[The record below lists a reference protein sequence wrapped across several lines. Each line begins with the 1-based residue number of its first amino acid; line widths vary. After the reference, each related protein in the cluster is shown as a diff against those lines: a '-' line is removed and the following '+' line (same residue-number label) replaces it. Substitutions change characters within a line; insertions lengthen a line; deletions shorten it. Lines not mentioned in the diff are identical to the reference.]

1 MQLEGRVA
9 VITGGASGIGR
20 ACVKRFAQEGADVV
34 VADLN
39 PERGAEV
46 VNEVR
51 SSTNQRAL
59 FVPVDVTSEDDI
71 ERLADAAMSE
81 FGRIDCAVA
90 AAGVSNAHYVSGE
103 LQQRAED
110 PTAGFLVN
118 KPVEDW
124 KRVLD
129 VNLTGVMLTDRAL
142 ARRMIE
148 AGNGG
153 SIVNIASVAGK
164 LPLAGAGDYCVS
176 KAGVVM
182 LTKML
187 ALELSGQGIRVNA
200 IGPGFIETP
209 MTAGMRTNPEGEQ
222 RIIGMTPMGRMGK
235 PEEIAN
241 TALFLASDE
250 SSYFTGQTIFP
261 AGGMFVG

>member
-20 ACVKRFAQEGADVV
+20 ACAKRFAQEGADVV
-34 VADLN
+34 IADVD
-39 PERGAEV
+39 PERGTEV
-46 VNEVR
+46 VNEVKAA
-51 SSTNQRAL
+51 TNQRAL

-71 ERLADAAMSE
+71 EKLADAAMSE

-110 PTAGFLVN
+110 PSPRLLVN
-118 KPVEDW
+118 KSVEDW

-153 SIVNIASVAGK
+153 SLVNIASIAGK
-164 LPLAGAGDYCVS
+164 VPLLGAGDYCVS

-187 ALELSGQGIRVNA
+187 ALELAGQGIRVNA

-209 MTAGMRTNPEGEQ
+209 MTAGIRSDPEGEQ
-222 RIIGMTPMGRMGK
+222 RILAMKPMGRFGK
-235 PEEIAN
+235 AEEIAN

-250 SSYFTGQTIFP
+250 SSYFTGQTVFP

>member
-20 ACVKRFAQEGADVV
+20 ACARRFAQEGADVV
-34 VADLN
+34 VADVDSK
-39 PERGAEV
+39 RGAEV
-46 VNEVR
+46 VHEVK

-71 ERLADAAMSE
+71 EKLADAAMSE

-103 LQQRAED
+103 LQQRTRD
-110 PTAGFLVN
+110 PMAGMLLN
-118 KPVEDW
+118 KPLEDW

-129 VNLTGVMLTDRAL
+129 VNLTGVMLTDRTL

-153 SIVNIASVAGK
+153 ALVNIASVAGK

-187 ALELSGQGIRVNA
+187 AVELAGQGIRVNA

-209 MTAGMRTNPEGEQ
+209 MTAAIRSDPGGEQ
-222 RIIGMTPMGRMGK
+222 RILGMTPMARFGR

-250 SSYFTGQTIFP
+250 SSYFTGQTVFP

>member
-46 VNEVR
+46 VNEVK

-90 AAGVSNAHYVSGE
+90 AAGVSNAHYVSG
-103 LQQRAED
+103 
-110 PTAGFLVN
+110 
-118 KPVEDW
+118 
-124 KRVLD
+124 
-129 VNLTGVMLTDRAL
+129 
-142 ARRMIE
+142 
-148 AGNGG
+148 
-153 SIVNIASVAGK
+153 
-164 LPLAGAGDYCVS
+164 
-176 KAGVVM
+176 
-182 LTKML
+182 
-187 ALELSGQGIRVNA
+187 
-200 IGPGFIETP
+200 
-209 MTAGMRTNPEGEQ
+209 
-222 RIIGMTPMGRMGK
+222 
-235 PEEIAN
+235 
-241 TALFLASDE
+241 
-250 SSYFTGQTIFP
+250 
-261 AGGMFVG
+261 